1 MKKVLFVL
9 FVVAMIIA
17 SCQTKTKVAPVDLA
31 AAKVVV
37 TELLDK
43 FSSGMKSKD
52 ANALSS
58 LFTDDCLICG
68 TDSKELLNKVDWSN
82 MMVQTFA
89 DTSLNM
95 NYTIDKREIRVS
107 KDGNSAIALEQTFF
121 KSFSQK
127 MPVRIIYH
135 LVKGNDNWLFDF
147 FSISFIPNNEDIGK
161 LNKALE

>member
-9 FVVAMIIA
+9 FIVGMITT
-17 SCQTKTKVAPVDLA
+17 SCQPKTKVAPVDLA
-31 AAKVVV
+31 AAKVAV

-52 ANALSS
+52 ANALTS

-68 TDSKELLNKVDWSN
+68 TDSRELLSKVDWSN

-107 KDGNSAIALEQTFF
+107 KDGNSAIVLEQTLF
-121 KSFSQK
+121 KSFSQN
-127 MPVRIIYH
+127 MPVRIIFH
-135 LVKGNDNWLFDF
+135 LVKGIDNWLFDF
-147 FSISFIPNNEDIGK
+147 FSISFIPNNEDIDK